1 MGESGVAGMR
11 MDSTGSRLVLG
22 GTTGRIRGCILV
34 GGDGSL
40 GMDFVPG
47 SVSCLCLVLV
57 DRDGNCQLPL

>member
-11 MDSTGSRLVLG
+11 MDSTDSRLVLG
-22 GTTGRIRGCILV
+22 ETIGRIRRCIVV

-57 DRDGNCQLPL
+57 DQDGNCQLPL